1 MPPGDLFQF
10 HSYNYH
16 LTCVRASTFVTFH
29 AYNCLS
35 KCLKIITCFKK
46 QKFSLNQ
53 FKLLPSTGLSYR
65 WTARRGLY
73 TGFSH
78 LQAPRGRYSIDKPQN
93 SHDLINCSQNT
104 RLNSVILGLSLEN
117 SHGRLYKKFVKR
129 ELIITMKSH
138 KNNFPTA
145 VFILLRC
152 VYRCLWPVACV
163 CVRVCAHIPSPG
175 SKNLGQ

>member
-1 MPPGDLFQF
+1 MIIAANLRNHESELIKSVIDNTRSRNGSFNIMPPGDRFQF

-65 WTARRGLY
+65 WTSRRSLY
-73 TGFSH
+73 TCFSH
-78 LQAPRGRYSIDKPQN
+78 REAPRGRYSIDKPQN
-93 SHDLINCSQNT
+93 SHNLINCSQNT

-117 SHGRLYKKFVKR
+117 SHGRLYKKIRKKR
-129 ELIITMKSH
+129 TY
-138 KNNFPTA
+138 NNAEKP
-145 VFILLRC
+145 
-152 VYRCLWPVACV
+152 
-163 CVRVCAHIPSPG
+163 
-175 SKNLGQ
+175 

>member
-1 MPPGDLFQF
+1 MIDNTRSGNDSFNIMPPGDWFQF

-16 LTCVRASTFVTFH
+16 LICVRASTFVTLH

-46 QKFSLNQ
+46 QTFSLNH

-65 WTARRGLY
+65 WTSRRSLLM
-73 TGFSH
+73 GFSH
-78 LQAPRGRYSIDKPQN
+78 WEAPRGRYSIDKPHI

-117 SHGRLYKKFVKR
+117 SHGRLYKKIRKKR
-129 ELIITMKSH
+129 TY
-138 KNNFPTA
+138 NNDEKP
-145 VFILLRC
+145 
-152 VYRCLWPVACV
+152 
-163 CVRVCAHIPSPG
+163 
-175 SKNLGQ
+175 